1 MHFLL
6 SVNDW
11 WLEIQKFFHE
21 MNQTVK
27 FLLISTFILLS
38 LLSLIR
44 FLKPKFQVDKN
55 KYRVMPI
62 VGFVI
67 FLGLACL
74 LIFI

>member
-6 SVNDW
+6 AINDW
-11 WLEIQKFFHE
+11 WLEIQKFVHE

-27 FLLISTFILLS
+27 FLLLSTFILLA
-38 LLSLIR
+38 LLCLIR
-44 FLKPKFQVDKN
+44 FLKPTFQVDKN
-55 KYRVMPI
+55 KYKVMPI
-62 VGFVI
+62 IGFVI